1 MPYCR
6 KCGTEVASDAAFC
19 ANCGAPVSGITRSII
34 QPEPTPAHVNVASW
48 GERIIAWIIDM
59 IAIGI
64 IITPVK
70 LLIAAA
76 WPSFIWAPDYLRWI
90 PFVDVGMD
98 QIIYF
103 FYWTFLEGTNGQ
115 SLGKMIMR
123 IRVTQLNG
131 EPIEISHA
139 AIASIGKAFLLP
151 IDLLLGWIMYPNH
164 KQRLFNHLSETIV
177 TKSQ

>member
-6 KCGTEVASDAAFC
+6 KCGTEVTFNAAFC
-19 ANCGAPVSGITRSII
+19 ANCGAPVSGITSTT
-34 QPEPTPAHVNVASW
+34 QSEPRVNMASW

-59 IAIGI
+59 IALGI
-64 IITPVK
+64 IITPIK

-90 PFVDVGMD
+90 PFVDIGMD

-103 FYWTFLEGTNGQ
+103 FYWTFLEGI
-115 SLGKMIMR
+115 LR
-123 IRVTQLNG
+123 IKVTQLNG
-131 EPIEISHA
+131 EPIEIFHA

-151 IDLLLGWIMYPNH
+151 IDLFLGWIMYPNQN
-164 KQRLFNHLSETIV
+164 QRLFNHLSETLVI
-177 TKSQ
+177 KCR

>member
-6 KCGTEVASDAAFC
+6 KCGTEVTFDAAFC
-19 ANCGAPVSGITRSII
+19 ANCGAPVSGITRNTI
-34 QPEPTPAHVNVASW
+34 QPEPRVIFVSW

-59 IAIGI
+59 IALNI
-64 IITPVK
+64 IIFPVK
-70 LLIAAA
+70 LLIATA

-123 IRVTQLNG
+123 IKVTRLNG
-131 EPIEISHA
+131 EPIEIFHA

-151 IDLLLGWIMYPNH
+151 IDLFLGWIMYPNQ
-164 KQRLFNHLSETIV
+164 KQRLFNQLSETIV
-177 TKSQ
+177 TKS

>member
-6 KCGTEVASDAAFC
+6 KCGSEVTANAAFC
-19 ANCGAPVSGITRSII
+19 ANCGAPVNGITERTIY
-34 QPEPTPAHVNVASW
+34 PESRVSFASW
-48 GERIIAWIIDM
+48 GERVIAWIVDM
-59 IAIGI
+59 IALGI

-76 WPSFIWAPDYLRWI
+76 WPSFIWAPDYLRWV
-90 PFVDVGMD
+90 PFVDIGMD

-123 IRVTQLNG
+123 IKVTQVNG
-131 EPIEISHA
+131 QPIEIFHA

-151 IDLLLGWIMYPNH
+151 IDLLLGWIMYSNQ

-177 TKSQ
+177 IKSR

>member
-6 KCGTEVASDAAFC
+6 KCGTEVTVDAAFC
-19 ANCGAPVSGITRSII
+19 ANCGAPISGLSRSTV
-34 QPEPTPAHVNVASW
+34 QPVPRVTFASW

-59 IAIGI
+59 IALGI

-115 SLGKMIMR
+115 SLGKMIIR
-123 IRVTQLNG
+123 IKVTQLNG
-131 EPIEISHA
+131 EPIEIFHA
-139 AIASIGKAFLLP
+139 AISSIGKAFLLP
-151 IDLLLGWIMYPNH
+151 IDLLLGWIIYPNQ

-177 TKSQ
+177 TKSR

>member
-6 KCGTEVASDAAFC
+6 KCGTEVTVNAAFC
-19 ANCGAPVSGITRSII
+19 ASCGAPVDSITQSAYDYRTR
-34 QPEPTPAHVNVASW
+34 QNTASW
-48 GERIIAWIIDM
+48 GDRIIAWIIDM
-59 IAIGI
+59 IALGI

-76 WPSFIWAPDYLRWI
+76 WPSFIWAPDFLRWI

-123 IRVTQLNG
+123 IKVTQLNG
-131 EPIEISHA
+131 EPVEISHA

-151 IDLLLGWIMYPNH
+151 IDLLLGWILYPGQ
-164 KQRLFNHLSETIV
+164 KQRLFNYLSETIII
-177 TKSQ
+177 KSE

>member
-6 KCGTEVASDAAFC
+6 KCGTEVAVDAAFC
-19 ANCGAPVSGITRSII
+19 ANCGAPVDSITRSTTQLGTRI
-34 QPEPTPAHVNVASW
+34 TVASW

-59 IAIGI
+59 IALGI
-64 IITPVK
+64 ILFPVK

-123 IRVTQLNG
+123 IKVTQLNG
-131 EPIEISHA
+131 EPIELSQA
-139 AIASIGKAFLLP
+139 AIATIGKAFLLP
-151 IDLLLGWIMYPNH
+151 IDLLLGWILYPNH

-177 TKSQ
+177 TKSE

>member
-6 KCGTEVASDAAFC
+6 KCGTEVTADAVFC
-19 ANCGAPVSGITRSII
+19 ANCGASVDNISRSTILPGTRV
-34 QPEPTPAHVNVASW
+34 TVASW

-59 IAIGI
+59 IALNI
-64 IITPVK
+64 IIFPVK

-76 WPSFIWAPDYLRWI
+76 WPSFLWAPDYLRWI
-90 PFVDVGMD
+90 PFVDIGMD

-123 IRVTQLNG
+123 IKVTQLNG
-131 EPIEISHA
+131 EPIEISQA
-139 AIASIGKAFLLP
+139 AIATIGKAFLLP
-151 IDLLLGWIMYPNH
+151 IDLLLGWILYPSH

-177 TKSQ
+177 TKSE